1 MSENSTRQYLDL
13 AARVA
18 SRALGYAEPNPLVG
32 AVIVR
37 DGEIIGVGHH
47 RRFGELHAERDAI
60 ANCRAQGHDTR
71 GATLYCTLEPC
82 AHTGKQPPCTEAV
95 IEAGIQRVVLAS
107 RDPHSLSSGGWG
119 ILERAGVRVELTNA
133 SQNAVELS
141 QPFLHRLSTGRPW
154 LIAKWAQ
161 TLDGRIATRTGASQW
176 ISGARSRA
184 RVHRLRAK
192 VDAVMIGIGTAIADD
207 PMLTARDC
215 RSVRRSPKRVVLD
228 TSGRL
233 SRESR
238 LVRTADEIPTIV
250 YTRDPVRFAGTSVIA
265 EQCDLD
271 GDRIDLNAYLG
282 HLHGT
287 HGVSTLLSESGPR
300 LLGSLLEQDLV
311 NEALVHIA
319 PGVIGDDQAKPV
331 AAGREVPRLEQ
342 MRRFRLIR
350 MKRIENDIEL
360 HYRAG
365 VLPESA
371 LDQNR
376 S

>member
-1 MSENSTRQYLDL
+1 MNEHATSHYLDL

-18 SRALGYAEPNPLVG
+18 SRAFGHAEPNPLVG
-32 AVIVR
+32 AVIVK
-37 DGEIIGVGHH
+37 DGNIIGVGHH
-47 RRFGELHAERDAI
+47 RRFGDLHAERDAI
-60 ANCRAQGHDTR
+60 ANCRSNGHDPR
-71 GATLYCTLEPC
+71 GGTLYCTLEPC
-82 AHTGKQPPCTEAV
+82 SHTGKQPPCTEAV
-95 IEAGIQRVVLAS
+95 IEAGIRRVVIAS
-107 RDPHSLSSGGWG
+107 RDPHSLSSGGWN
-119 ILERAGVRVELTNA
+119 ILEQAGVRVELSNA
-133 SQNAVELS
+133 SRNAIELS

-176 ISGARSRA
+176 ISSARSRA

-192 VDAVMIGIGTAIADD
+192 VDAVMIGVGTALADD
-207 PMLTARDC
+207 PILTAREC
-215 RSVRRSPKRVVLD
+215 RNVRRNPKRIVLD
-228 TSGRL
+228 TAGRL
-233 SRESR
+233 PRDSR
-238 LVRTADEIPTIV
+238 LVKTADETPTIV
-250 YTRDPVRFAGTSVIA
+250 YTRDPVRFAGTSIIA

-271 GDRIDLNAYLG
+271 CDRIHLQACLQHLND
-282 HLHGT
+282 T

-319 PGVIGDDQAKPV
+319 PGVIGDELAKPV
-331 AAGREVPRLEQ
+331 AVGREVPRLEQ
-342 MRRFRLIR
+342 MRRFRLVRTKQIN
-350 MKRIENDIEL
+350 NDIEL

-365 VLPESA
+365 ELPDSA

>member
-1 MSENSTRQYLDL
+1 MNEHATSHYLDL

-18 SRALGYAEPNPLVG
+18 SRAFGHAEPNPLVG
-32 AVIVR
+32 AVIVK
-37 DGEIIGVGHH
+37 DGNIIGVGHH
-47 RRFGELHAERDAI
+47 RRFGDLHAERDAI
-60 ANCRAQGHDTR
+60 ANCRSNGHDPR
-71 GATLYCTLEPC
+71 GGTLYCTLEPC
-82 AHTGKQPPCTEAV
+82 SHTGKQPPCTEAV
-95 IEAGIQRVVLAS
+95 IEAGIRRVVIAS
-107 RDPHSLSSGGWG
+107 RDPHSLSSGGWN
-119 ILERAGVRVELTNA
+119 ILEQAGVRVELSNA
-133 SQNAVELS
+133 SMNAIELS

-176 ISGARSRA
+176 ISSARSRA

-192 VDAVMIGIGTAIADD
+192 VDAVLIGIGTALADD

-215 RSVRRSPKRVVLD
+215 RNVRRKPKRIVLD
-228 TSGRL
+228 TAGRL
-233 SRESR
+233 PRDSR
-238 LVRTADEIPTIV
+238 LVQTADETPTIV
-250 YTRDPVRFAGTSVIA
+250 YTRDPVRFAGTSIVA

-271 GDRIDLNAYLG
+271 GDRIDLYSCLRHMNE
-282 HLHGT
+282 T

-319 PGVIGDDQAKPV
+319 PGVIGDELAKPV
-331 AAGREVPRLEQ
+331 AVGREVPRLEQ

-350 MKRIENDIEL
+350 MKQINNDIEL

-365 VLPESA
+365 ELPDSA

>member
-1 MSENSTRQYLDL
+1 MNGASTSQYLDL

-18 SRALGYAEPNPLVG
+18 SRAFGHAEPNPLVG
-32 AVIVR
+32 AVIVK
-37 DGEIIGVGHH
+37 DGDIIGVGHH

-60 ANCRAQGHDTR
+60 ANCRSNGHDPR
-71 GATLYCTLEPC
+71 GSTLYCTLEPC
-82 AHTGKQPPCTEAV
+82 SHTGKQPPCTEAV

-107 RDPHSLSSGGWG
+107 RDPHSISSGGWD
-119 ILERAGVRVELTNA
+119 ILERAGVRVELSCASKNA
-133 SQNAVELS
+133 IELS
-141 QPFLHRLSTGRPW
+141 QPFLHRLGTARPW

-176 ISGARSRA
+176 ISSARSRA
-184 RVHRLRAK
+184 RVHRLRSK
-192 VDAVMIGIGTAIADD
+192 VDAVMIGIGTALADD

-215 RSVRRSPKRVVLD
+215 RSIRRKPTRVVLD
-228 TSGRL
+228 TAGRL
-233 SRESR
+233 PRESR
-238 LVRTADEIPTIV
+238 LVQTADEVPTIV
-250 YTRDPVRFAGTSVIA
+250 YTRDPVRFAGTSILA

-271 GDRIDLNAYLG
+271 GDRIDLEACLR
-282 HLHGT
+282 HLHDT

-300 LLGSLLEQDLV
+300 LLGALLEQGLV

-319 PGVIGDDQAKPV
+319 PGVIGDDHAKPV
-331 AAGREVPRLEQ
+331 AVGREVPHLEQ

-350 MKRIENDIEL
+350 MKQINNDIEL

-365 VLPESA
+365 ELPDSA

>member
-1 MSENSTRQYLDL
+1 MNEHATSHYLDL

-18 SRALGYAEPNPLVG
+18 SRAFGHAEPNPLVG
-32 AVIVR
+32 AVIVK
-37 DGEIIGVGHH
+37 DGNIIGVGHH
-47 RRFGELHAERDAI
+47 RRFGDLHAERDAI
-60 ANCRAQGHDTR
+60 ANCRSNGHDPR
-71 GATLYCTLEPC
+71 GGTLYCTLEPC
-82 AHTGKQPPCTEAV
+82 SHTGKQPPCTEAV
-95 IEAGIQRVVLAS
+95 IEAGIRRVVIAS
-107 RDPHSLSSGGWG
+107 RDPHSLSSGGWN
-119 ILERAGVRVELTNA
+119 ILEQAGVRVELSNA
-133 SQNAVELS
+133 SRNAIELS

-176 ISGARSRA
+176 ISSARSRA

-192 VDAVMIGIGTAIADD
+192 VDAVMIGVGTALADD
-207 PMLTARDC
+207 PILTAREC
-215 RSVRRSPKRVVLD
+215 RNVRRNPKRIVLD
-228 TSGRL
+228 TAGRL
-233 SRESR
+233 PRDSR
-238 LVRTADEIPTIV
+238 LVKTADETPTIV
-250 YTRDPVRFAGTSVIA
+250 YTRDPVRFAGTSIIA

-271 GDRIDLNAYLG
+271 GDRIHLQACLQHLNN
-282 HLHGT
+282 T

-319 PGVIGDDQAKPV
+319 PGVIGDELAKPV
-331 AAGREVPRLEQ
+331 AVGREVPRLEQ
-342 MRRFRLIR
+342 MRRFRLVRTKLIN
-350 MKRIENDIEL
+350 NDIEL

-365 VLPESA
+365 ELPDSA